1 IDKQDN
7 SLIELKETLDSA
19 PREPDAVAW
28 IGQGAFATANEG
40 DMLGGS
46 RGFTIYNPAGRV
58 MFDVGN
64 AFEHLAVRHGH
75 YQEGRSDNKGTE
87 PEGIEYAVFGRERL
101 LFVGAE
107 RAGFVAVYRLGQV
120 SRPELLQILPTGI
133 GPEGLLAI
141 PQRNLFAVANEVD
154 RTPSALDRLAGF
166 RSVISLY
173 ELRSEPASYPTIVSA
188 DRQGPGI
195 AEAGGLPIPWAA
207 LSALAGDR
215 QNANRLY
222 TAHDSFFV
230 KSRLYTVDVG
240 QTPAVI
246 DGEIVL
252 KTTSGQTVN
261 YDVEGVVQRAN
272 GGFWIV
278 SEGAATAAARPNL
291 LAEVAANGTIVNEV
305 RLPAAVEA
313 LQRQFGFEGVAVTGS
328 DAGEKVYVAFQREWV
343 NDPANQVR
351 IGVYTPADDTWRFF
365 YYPIE
370 PKNPAFTDAW
380 VGLSELVALDDE
392 TFAVI
397 ERDNLIGEEAV
408 VKRLYTFSIAGLT
421 PKTQAEGGFPLV
433 TKTLARDILPDLQ
446 GPQGSVMDK
455 PEGLTVAADG
465 EVYLVTDNDGV
476 NNAPGETQF
485 LRLGDREAVFGE

>member
-1 IDKQDN
+1 
-7 SLIELKETLDSA
+7 
-19 PREPDAVAW
+19 
-28 IGQGAFATANEG
+28 
-40 DMLGGS
+40 
-46 RGFTIYNPAGRV
+46 
-58 MFDVGN
+58 
-64 AFEHLAVRHGH
+64 
-75 YQEGRSDNKGTE
+75 
-87 PEGIEYAVFGRERL
+87 
-101 LFVGAE
+101 
-107 RAGFVAVYRLGQV
+107 
-120 SRPELLQILPTGI
+120 
-133 GPEGLLAI
+133 
-141 PQRNLFAVANEVD
+141 
-154 RTPSALDRLAGF
+154 
-166 RSVISLY
+166 
-173 ELRSEPASYPTIVSA
+173 
-188 DRQGPGI
+188 
-195 AEAGGLPIPWAA
+195 
-207 LSALAGDR
+207 
-215 QNANRLY
+215 
-222 TAHDSFFV
+222 
-230 KSRLYTVDVG
+230 VDVG

-252 KTTSGQTVN
+252 KTPSGQTVN

-278 SEGAATAAARPNL
+278 SEGAASAAARPNL